1 MSVAMLATI
10 CQMPVFKEF
19 SSEILTPQSQEV
31 RPRKLGGHSSP
42 SRPSNARAA
51 KTGVEMLRQRK
62 DIIVRGTKIF
72 LSKFFMLNPFIYH
85 NSSIKNAKI
94 QQRDKHKLD

>member
-31 RPRKLGGHSSP
+31 RPRKLGHSSP

-51 KTGVEMLRQRK
+51 KTGVEMLIQRK

-85 NSSIKNAKI
+85 NGIIKCGKI
-94 QQRDKHKLD
+94 QQRGKHKLD